1 MAAKPKDAK
10 KVRIDYNIDKAV
22 YDNFVRL
29 VSKKGFVPT
38 VIVQKMMQK
47 YADNNGQ
54 I

>member
-10 KVRIDYNIDKAV
+10 KIRIDYNIDKQI
-22 YDNFVRL
+22 YDNFIRM

-38 VIVQKMMQK
+38 VVVQRMMEK
-47 YADNNGQ
+47 YTSQNGQ